1 MYDEIIITTQEL
13 TKIYGSITAVDH
25 LNLTVR
31 KGEIFGL
38 LGPNGAGKT
47 TTILMLMGL
56 SEPTS
61 GSISIAGLDPV
72 RQPLCVKHIVGYMP
86 DNMGF
91 YGDMTGR
98 ENLFYTARLNGIS
111 PVHAENKIN
120 ELLMKVGLKD
130 ASNRRVREYSRG
142 MRQRLGIADV
152 LLKDPEIIF
161 LDEPTLGLDPEG
173 TKELLN
179 IILELGKKEGKTIL
193 ISSHLLHQVQ
203 TICDRVGIFVRGRLV
218 AVGSI
223 SDLAK
228 EMGSEQ
234 VIELKTSHMEDFP
247 TDAVK
252 AVPGISSVEI
262 CEDMVVIKG
271 EGQEL
276 APKIVKVLARKDIDI
291 YHIRSRSS
299 DLDDIYSRYF
309 QEGEAKVNVKVTQPE

>member
-1 MYDEIIITTQEL
+1 MNDEIIIEIREL
-13 TKIYGSITAVDH
+13 TKVYGSLTAVDH
-25 LNLTVR
+25 LNLTIR

-61 GSISIAGLDPV
+61 GSVRVAGLDPV
-72 RQPLCVKHIVGYMP
+72 RQALGVKRVVGYMP

-91 YGDMTGR
+91 YGDLTGR
-98 ENLFYTARLNGIS
+98 ENLFYTARLNGI
-111 PVHAENKIN
+111 PTNDAKNRIHQ
-120 ELLMKVGLKD
+120 LLTKVGLQEAAD
-130 ASNRRVREYSRG
+130 RRVREYSKG

-152 LLKDPEIIF
+152 LIKNPEIIF

-179 IILELGKKEGKTIL
+179 LIFELGKNEGKTVL

-203 TICDRVGIFVRGRLV
+203 AICDRVGIFVKGKLV

-223 SDLAK
+223 SELAK
-228 EMGSEQ
+228 QIGSE
-234 VIELKTSHMEDFP
+234 VIVELKTSDMANFP

-252 AVPGISSVEI
+252 AIPGISSVQIDKEMI
-262 CEDMVVIKG
+262 VIKSTDS
-271 EGQEL
+271 EI
-276 APKIVKVLARKDIDI
+276 APKIVRELSSRNIDV
-291 YHIRSRSS
+291 YHIRTRNS

-309 QEGEAKVNVKVTQPE
+309 HEGEVRANG

>member
-1 MYDEIIITTQEL
+1 MNDGIIIETQGL
-13 TKIYGSITAVDH
+13 TKVYGSITAVDN

-61 GSISIAGLDPV
+61 GSIRVAGLDPV
-72 RQPLCVKHIVGYMP
+72 RQALGVKHIVGYMP
-86 DNMGF
+86 DNIGF
-91 YGDMTGR
+91 YGELTGR
-98 ENLFYTARLNGIS
+98 ENLIYTAQLNGIAPDVAKS
-111 PVHAENKIN
+111 KID
-120 ELLMKVGLKD
+120 ELLTKVGLQEAAD
-130 ASNRRVREYSRG
+130 RRVREYSKG

-152 LLKDPEIIF
+152 LIKDPEIIF

-179 IILELGKKEGKTIL
+179 LILELGKREGKTVL

-203 TICDRVGIFVRGRLV
+203 AICDRVGIFVKGKLV
-218 AVGSI
+218 AIGSV

-228 EMGSEQ
+228 EIGSE
-234 VIELKTSHMEDFP
+234 VIVELKTSNMEDFP
-247 TDAVK
+247 THEVNAM
-252 AVPGISSVEI
+252 PGISSVQMEK
-262 CEDMVVIKG
+262 DMIVIKSDDP
-271 EGQEL
+271 EI
-276 APKIVKVLARKDIDI
+276 APKLVRELNRMNIDI
-291 YHIRSRSS
+291 YHVRSRSS

-309 QEGEAKVNVKVTQPE
+309 HEGEAKLNV

>member
-1 MYDEIIITTQEL
+1 MHDEIIIETREL
-13 TKIYGSITAVDH
+13 TKVYDSITAVDH
-25 LNLTVR
+25 LNLTIK

-61 GSISIAGLDPV
+61 GSIRVAGLDPV
-72 RQPLCVKHIVGYMP
+72 RQALSVKRIVGYMP

-91 YGDMTGR
+91 YGDLTGR

-111 PVHAENKIN
+111 PGRAKKKIE
-120 ELLMKVGLKD
+120 ELLVRVGLKD
-130 ASNRRVREYSRG
+130 ASDRRVREYSKG

-173 TKELLN
+173 TKELLD
-179 IILELGKKEGKTIL
+179 IILQLGKKEGKTIL

-203 TICDRVGIFVRGRLV
+203 AICDRVGIFVKGKLV

-228 EMGSEQ
+228 EIGSEQ
-234 VIELKTSHMEDFP
+234 VIELKTRDMSVFP
-247 TDAVK
+247 TEEIK
-252 AVPGISSVEI
+252 AIPGVSSVEI
-262 CEDMVVIKG
+262 HEDMAIIKG
-271 EGQEL
+271 EEQDL
-276 APKIVKVLARKDIDI
+276 APKIVKALVAKDIDI
-291 YHIRSRSS
+291 YHLRARSS

-309 QEGEAKVNVKVTQPE
+309 HEGEGKENGQTAKAK

>member
-1 MYDEIIITTQEL
+1 MNDEIIIEIREL
-13 TKIYGSITAVDH
+13 TKVYGSLTAVDH
-25 LNLTVR
+25 LNLTIR

-61 GSISIAGLDPV
+61 GSVRVAGLDPV
-72 RQPLCVKHIVGYMP
+72 RQALGVKRVVGYMP

-91 YGDMTGR
+91 YGDLTGR
-98 ENLFYTARLNGIS
+98 ENLFYTARLNGI
-111 PVHAENKIN
+111 PTDDAKNRIHQ
-120 ELLMKVGLKD
+120 LLTKVGLQEAAD
-130 ASNRRVREYSRG
+130 RRVREYSKG

-152 LLKDPEIIF
+152 LIKNPEIIF

-179 IILELGKKEGKTIL
+179 LIFELGKNEGKTVL

-203 TICDRVGIFVRGRLV
+203 AICDRVGIFVKGKLV

-223 SDLAK
+223 SELAK
-228 EMGSEQ
+228 QIGSE
-234 VIELKTSHMEDFP
+234 VIVELKTSDMANFP

-252 AVPGISSVEI
+252 AIPGISSVQIDKEMI
-262 CEDMVVIKG
+262 VIKSTDS
-271 EGQEL
+271 EI
-276 APKIVKVLARKDIDI
+276 APKIVRELSSRNIDV
-291 YHIRSRSS
+291 YHIRTRNS

-309 QEGEAKVNVKVTQPE
+309 HEGEVRANG

>member
-1 MYDEIIITTQEL
+1 MNDEIIIEIREL
-13 TKIYGSITAVDH
+13 TKVYGSLTAVDH
-25 LNLTVR
+25 LNLTIR

-61 GSISIAGLDPV
+61 GSVRVAGLDPV
-72 RQPLCVKHIVGYMP
+72 RQALGVKRVVGYMP

-91 YGDMTGR
+91 YGDLTGR
-98 ENLFYTARLNGIS
+98 ENLFYTARLNGI
-111 PVHAENKIN
+111 PTNDAKNRIHQ
-120 ELLMKVGLKD
+120 LLTKVGLQEAAD
-130 ASNRRVREYSRG
+130 RRVREYSKG

-152 LLKDPEIIF
+152 LIKNPEIIF

-179 IILELGKKEGKTIL
+179 LIFELGKNEGKTVL

-203 TICDRVGIFVRGRLV
+203 AICDRVGIFVKGKLV

-223 SDLAK
+223 SELAK
-228 EMGSEQ
+228 QIGSE
-234 VIELKTSHMEDFP
+234 VIVELKTSDMANFP

-252 AVPGISSVEI
+252 AIPGISSVQIDKEMI
-262 CEDMVVIKG
+262 VIKSTDS
-271 EGQEL
+271 EI
-276 APKIVKVLARKDIDI
+276 APKIVRELSSRNIDV
-291 YHIRSRSS
+291 YHIRTRNS

-309 QEGEAKVNVKVTQPE
+309 HERPSMSR

>member
-1 MYDEIIITTQEL
+1 MNDEIIIEIREL
-13 TKIYGSITAVDH
+13 TKVYGSLTAVDH
-25 LNLTVR
+25 LNLTIR

-61 GSISIAGLDPV
+61 GSVRVAGLDPV
-72 RQPLCVKHIVGYMP
+72 RQALGVKRVVGYMP

-91 YGDMTGR
+91 YGDLTGR
-98 ENLFYTARLNGIS
+98 ENLFYTARLNGI
-111 PVHAENKIN
+111 PTNDAKNRIHQ
-120 ELLMKVGLKD
+120 LLTKVGLQEAAD
-130 ASNRRVREYSRG
+130 RRVREYSKG

-152 LLKDPEIIF
+152 LIKNPEIIF

-179 IILELGKKEGKTIL
+179 LIFELGKNEGKTVL

-203 TICDRVGIFVRGRLV
+203 AICDRVGIFVKGKLV

-223 SDLAK
+223 SELAK
-228 EMGSEQ
+228 QIGSD
-234 VIELKTSHMEDFP
+234 VIVELKTSDMANFP

-252 AVPGISSVEI
+252 AIPGISSVQIDKEMI
-262 CEDMVVIKG
+262 VIKSTDS
-271 EGQEL
+271 EI
-276 APKIVKVLARKDIDI
+276 APKIVRELSNRNIDV
-291 YHIRSRSS
+291 YHIRTRNS

-309 QEGEAKVNVKVTQPE
+309 HEGEVRANG

>member
-1 MYDEIIITTQEL
+1 MHDEIIIETQEL
-13 TKIYGSITAVDH
+13 TKVYGSITAVDH
-25 LNLTVR
+25 LNLTVK

-61 GSISIAGLDPV
+61 GSIRIAGLDPA
-72 RQPLCVKHIVGYMP
+72 RQALNVKRIVGYMP

-98 ENLFYTARLNGIS
+98 ENLLYTAKLNGIS
-111 PVHAENKIN
+111 VNDAKNKIK
-120 ELLMKVGLKD
+120 ELLSKVGLQEAADRK
-130 ASNRRVREYSRG
+130 VREYSKG

-152 LLKDPEIIF
+152 LIKEPQIIF

-203 TICDRVGIFVRGRLV
+203 AICDRVGIFVKGKLV

-228 EMGSEQ
+228 EIGSEV
-234 VIELKTSHMEDFP
+234 VIELKTGNMESFP
-247 TDAVK
+247 NDAVN
-252 AVPGISSVEI
+252 AIPGINSVQI
-262 CEDMVVIKG
+262 QKDMVVIKSKDP
-271 EGQEL
+271 EA
-276 APKIVKVLARKDIDI
+276 APKIVRELARRNIDI
-291 YHIRSRSS
+291 YHIRSRNT

-309 QEGEAKVNVKVTQPE
+309 QEGEAKVNA